1 MLYGAIAG
9 DIAGSTYEFTGMPS
23 ADAELFP
30 EGSTWTDDTVLTLAI
45 ASALSADAYF
55 QHTLFVY
62 ASEYRHPMGGYGL
75 GFSDWLDAGLNA
87 PAYNSYGN
95 GSAMRVS
102 PCGYVARTLEEAIIF
117 ARKSAEVTHNHP
129 EGIKGAEAAA
139 ACIFLARTGKT
150 KEEIRQY
157 IHENYYDMSRTYED
171 LRRAP
176 YEFHATCQDT
186 VPEAIICFLDSKDY
200 ESAIRMAM
208 LTNKD
213 TDTAAAITGAIAGAY
228 YGVPEYI
235 KAKVRDTLP
244 EELLGILDEF
254 ECKVRSGQRFYCD
267 WPQYEKPKH

>member
-30 EGSTWTDDTVLTLAI
+30 KGSTWTDDTVLTLAI

-55 QHTLFVY
+55 QHTLFFY
-62 ASEYRHPMGGYGL
+62 GSLYRHPMGGYGL
-75 GFSDWLDAGLNA
+75 SFDEWLDEGLDA
-87 PAYNSYGN
+87 PAYNSFGN

-102 PCGYVARTLEEAIIF
+102 PCAYAARTLEEAITF

-129 EGIKGAEAAA
+129 EGIKGAEATA

-150 KEEIRQY
+150 KEDIKQY

-171 LRRAP
+171 LRKAP
-176 YEFHATCQDT
+176 YEMHEICQDT
-186 VPEAIICFLDSKDY
+186 VPEAIICFLYSEDF

-213 TDTAAAITGAIAGAY
+213 TDTAAAITGAIAEAY

-235 KAKVRDTLP
+235 KTKVRDTLP
-244 EELLGILDEF
+244 DDLLEILDEF
-254 ECKVRSGQRFYCD
+254 EGKVRSGQRFYYD
-267 WPQYEKPKH
+267 WPPYQKPKH